1 MRNIDEERT
10 AYPVDPIFV
19 GRWSRR
25 SFTGESIARA
35 ELMSL
40 LDAARLAPSAFNIQ
54 PWRFVYAHSGAQSW
68 PRLLGLLS
76 DYNQSWAQHA
86 AALVILVSDRYD
98 RRKPEETR
106 PSYSHSFD
114 AGAAWAYLAL
124 QAYKAGW
131 SACCMTGFD
140 IDRAHRELAAPSVF
154 RVEAA
159 IAIGR
164 PGPQPALPQSFVQ
177 PQHPSTRLP
186 ISDLAFE
193 GGFPE
198 T

>member
-1 MRNIDEERT
+1 MSNIDDER
-10 AYPVDPIFV
+10 ADYPVDPIFAD
-19 GRWSRR
+19 RWSRR
-25 SFTGESIARA
+25 SFTGEPIARA

-40 LDAARLAPSAFNIQ
+40 LNAARLAPSAFNIQ
-54 PWRFVYAHSGAQSW
+54 PWRFVYAQSGGPSW

-76 DYNQSWAQHA
+76 DYNQTWARHA
-86 AALVILVSDRYD
+86 AALVILVTDRYD
-98 RRKPEETR
+98 RRTPEEAR

-124 QAYKAGW
+124 QAHKAGW

-140 IDRAHRELAAPSVF
+140 IERAHRELAAPSGF

-164 PGPQPALPQSFVQ
+164 PGEQPALSESFVQ
-177 PQHPSTRLP
+177 RQQPSTRLP
-186 ISDLAFE
+186 LSDLVFE
-193 GGFPE
+193 GGFP
-198 T
+198 TS